1 MGQIAKE
8 MRGGTKTE
16 RQWGRYGNEEGGEM

>member
-1 MGQIAKE
+1 MGQIVKE

-16 RQWGRYGNEEGGEM
+16 RQWRRYGNEEGGEM